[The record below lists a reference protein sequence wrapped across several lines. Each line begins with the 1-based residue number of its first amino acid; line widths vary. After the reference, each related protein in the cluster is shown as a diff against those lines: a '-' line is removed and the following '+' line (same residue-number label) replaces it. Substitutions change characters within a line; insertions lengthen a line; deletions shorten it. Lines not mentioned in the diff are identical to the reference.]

1 MRLLVFI
8 FLSFA
13 LPAHAG
19 WEQLAKD
26 TAVAQI
32 ERRLPQQAPV
42 LVFDLPE
49 KGHARYNLHW
59 RIGARV
65 GPFTYRDTIGD
76 GHLPRLTFSGGT
88 KSFTQENMAKMYFEI
103 RKEF

>member
-1 MRLLVFI
+1 MRLMVFI
-8 FLSFA
+8 FLSFS
-13 LPAHAG
+13 LPAQAG

-26 TAVAQI
+26 AAWGQI

-49 KGHARYNLHW
+49 KAAYRYNLHW
-59 RIGARV
+59 RVGARV
-65 GPFTYRDTIGD
+65 GPFSFRDDLGD
-76 GHLPRLTFSGGT
+76 GKLPRVNFSGGT
-88 KSFTQENMAKMYFEI
+88 KSFTQENMSRMYFEI